1 MFCRLTRVAILVGVG
16 LALVSGCVSP
26 SPSPSAT
33 SVAASPTPT
42 VQTHAL
48 RQLHFMAGYK
58 PQANL
63 PFVAVYV
70 AQANG
75 YFTDQ
80 GLQVDIQ
87 HASGQGEHLKLL
99 LQGSEDVVT
108 ASADEVLAR
117 RAEGLPVVAIS
128 VLGQRN
134 QRAYAVKADSPI
146 REPRDWEG
154 RLVGFKVEPSPDYL
168 ALLASAGV
176 DRTRLREV
184 PVGFDPR
191 LLAAGTVDVYPVF
204 ESNEPDTLERLGV
217 PVRLF
222 RTGDYGVPG
231 MGLTFETREALMTQD
246 PDLLTRFTRATM
258 HAVEFARDHVDEAT
272 DIVMTYAPQE
282 DRAHQ
287 KSMLQVELDMAQ
299 GPLTATHGYG
309 FSSAD
314 QWQALH
320 DSLLMYGGLKAATDP
335 ALAFTSRF
343 LDATSSGGHVVWP

>member
-1 MFCRLTRVAILVGVG
+1 MRKSWLVAR
-16 LALVSGCVSP
+16 LALLLGVVAGCSTPAVPSG
-26 SPSPSAT
+26 A
-33 SVAASPTPT
+33 PTPT
-42 VQTHAL
+42 PL
-48 RQLHFMAGYK
+48 RPLHFMAGYK

-70 AQANG
+70 AQAKG
-75 YFTDQ
+75 FFTDQ

-99 LQGSEDVVT
+99 LQGSEDVIT
-108 ASADEVLAR
+108 ASGDEVLAR
-117 RAEGLPVVAIS
+117 RAESLPVVAIS

-134 QRAYAVKADSPI
+134 QRAYAVKADSAI

-154 RLVGFKVEPSPDYL
+154 RLVGFKVEPAPDYL

-176 DRTRLREV
+176 DRSRVREV

-204 ESNEPDTLERLGV
+204 ESNEPDTLARLGV

-231 MGLTFETREALMTQD
+231 LGLTFETREALIAQD

-258 HAVEFARDHVDEAT
+258 HAVEYARDHVDETT
-272 DIVMTYAPQE
+272 DVVMAYAPQE

-287 KSMLQVELDMAQ
+287 KAMLEVELDMAQ
-299 GPLTATHGYG
+299 GPLTASRGYG

-320 DSLLMYGGLKAATDP
+320 DSLLKYGGLKAASDPGAAYTD
-335 ALAFTSRF
+335 RF
-343 LDATSSGGHVVWP
+343 LQATSSGGHVVWP

>member
-1 MFCRLTRVAILVGVG
+1 MVQSVARVVLLVGLG
-16 LALVSGCVSP
+16 LAVLAGC
-26 SPSPSAT
+26 SA
-33 SVAASPTPT
+33 PTPPT
-42 VQTHAL
+42 LVTAPTASTQPL
-48 RQLHFMAGYK
+48 KRLHFMAGYK

-70 AQANG
+70 AQTKG
-75 YFTDQ
+75 YFAEQ
-80 GLQVDIQ
+80 GLQVDVQ

-99 LQGSEDVVT
+99 LQGSEEVIT

-146 REPRDWEG
+146 REPKDWEG

-168 ALLASAGV
+168 ALLAGAGV
-176 DRTRLREV
+176 DRTRVREV

-231 MGLTFETREALMTQD
+231 MGLTFETREALIAQD
-246 PDLLTRFTRATM
+246 PELLTRFTRATM
-258 HAVEFARDHVDEAT
+258 HAVEFARDHVEETT

-287 KSMLQVELDMAQ
+287 KSMLQVELEMAR
-299 GPLTATHGYG
+299 GPLTDSRGYG

-320 DSLLMYGGLKAATDP
+320 DSLLTYGGLKAATDP
-335 ALAFTSRF
+335 TQAFTDRF
-343 LDATSSGGHVVWP
+343 LDATTSGGRVVWP